1 MFSSATSTSTY
12 TTPSLSFGN
21 SNNQNGLKAIS
32 TENSQAAKECSS
44 SYNDNIKALNESV
57 SSWIQKHIKL
67 NPYVDLTP
75 IFNDYKEHMKNID
88 QKFSG
93 NGKQTDTLA
102 AKESVVTMSNPSPAV
117 ISSSTQPVTT
127 TPLLFTA
134 PSQPPHTSEE
144 NTSGANN
151 LGEHDK
157 LVLKTTYK

>member
-1 MFSSATSTSTY
+1 MFSSATSTSTN

-21 SNNQNGLKAIS
+21 SNNQNGFKAIS
-32 TENSQAAKECSS
+32 TENSQAAKEFSS

-93 NGKQTDTLA
+93 TGKQTDTPA
-102 AKESVVTMSNPSPAV
+102 AKEIVTMSNPSPV
-117 ISSSTQPVTT
+117 ETSSSTQLVTT
-127 TPLLFTA
+127 PSLFTA

-144 NTSGANN
+144 NKSDANN
-151 LGEHDK
+151 SGEHDK
-157 LVLKTTYK
+157 LVLKATCI

>member
-1 MFSSATSTSTY
+1 MFSSATSTSTN

-21 SNNQNGLKAIS
+21 SNNQNGFKTIS
-32 TENSQAAKECSS
+32 TENSQAAKEFSS

-93 NGKQTDTLA
+93 TGKKTDTLA
-102 AKESVVTMSNPSPAV
+102 AKEIVTMSNPSPAET
-117 ISSSTQPVTT
+117 SSSTQPVTT
-127 TPLLFTA
+127 TPSLFTA
-134 PSQPPHTSEE
+134 PSQPPHISEE
-144 NTSGANN
+144 NKSDANN
-151 LGEHDK
+151 SGEHDK
-157 LVLKTTYK
+157 LVLKATCK